1 MHLNISKQMNCN
13 MDISMR
19 RQIADAVQFD
29 KLYTNPYADEATKN
43 GRITFDVKASATI
56 SIRSLL

>member
-1 MHLNISKQMNCN
+1 MNCN

-43 GRITFDVKASATI
+43 GRITFDVKASVTI